1 MTSTPNLSNGST
13 VKSGSGSTVAPR
25 LSAKERAFNSFI
37 KAADKDAH
45 AEQKAEAAR
54 RKAIGESFASWI
66 DNADEGLACQIFAG
80 LEASATKTN
89 RNRIASHPLRPN
101 GVDALVEELL
111 AERETVQISTP
122 VEPLQRQNRIDA
134 KTDPE

>member
-1 MTSTPNLSNGST
+1 MTTTPQRPQNGAT
-13 VKSGSGSTVAPR
+13 KPDSGFPLTPR
-25 LSAKERAFNSFI
+25 PSATERAISSLV
-37 KAADKDAH
+37 KAVGKDAH
-45 AEQKAEAAR
+45 AEQKAAAAR

-66 DNADEGLACQIFAG
+66 DNADVNLVRQVFAG

-111 AERETVQISTP
+111 AERETVQISAS
-122 VEPLQRQNRIDA
+122 VEPNQRQGRKDA

>member
-1 MTSTPNLSNGST
+1 MTSTPQNLRSGT
-13 VKSGSGSTVAPR
+13 PKSGSDFPLTPR
-25 LSAKERAFNSFI
+25 PSATERAISSLV
-37 KAADKDAH
+37 KAVGKDAH
-45 AEQKAEAAR
+45 AEQKAAAAR

-66 DNADEGLACQIFAG
+66 DNADVNLVRQVFAG

-111 AERETVQISTP
+111 AERGTAQISAP
-122 VEPLQRQNRIDA
+122 GEPNQRQGRKDA
-134 KTDPE
+134 KTDLE